1 MDLSQYIPFFG
12 IISAFLMNVLPS
24 SPLRLYIE
32 NFQDIPWLSYL
43 NWFLP
48 VPEMIAI
55 FQTWLMCYGTFVA
68 YKALMR
74 FIRIL

>member
-1 MDLSQYIPFFG
+1 MDISQYIPFFG
-12 IISAFLMNVLPS
+12 IISAFLMQVLPS

-55 FQTWLMCYGTFVA
+55 FQAWLMCYGVFVS
-68 YKALMR
+68 YKVLMR